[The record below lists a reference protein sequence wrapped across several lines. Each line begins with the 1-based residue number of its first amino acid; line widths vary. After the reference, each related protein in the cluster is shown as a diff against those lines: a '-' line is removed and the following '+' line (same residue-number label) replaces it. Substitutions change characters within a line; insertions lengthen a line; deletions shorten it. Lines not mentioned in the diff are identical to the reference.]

1 MSKFRL
7 EVTLATLLLLGS
19 STGLADSRS
28 PFWHVQQLL
37 QQGKA
42 AAAYELLLELESRY
56 GGNADYNYLL
66 GVASLQTAHYSQAR
80 SALERTILLE
90 PDNAGA
96 YLDLA
101 IVEVELRNYATAE
114 RLLSALEHKFTPPKA
129 IQEVIRLYRTRIQQ
143 ALTPHQI
150 ISGSLFASSG
160 HSSNVN
166 NGTDKS
172 LINLDLGNGSVALPV
187 SDSSKS
193 SPDSYLEAGATLN
206 YGIAQGNWRYQLVS
220 ALQKRDY
227 QQLSEFNTTNLLIG
241 ANTRTER
248 KNSQLEAG
256 IYYSVVWLDQEDY
269 QSSTTVNF
277 NYSHQLKS
285 NLRLS
290 SQLRLSQARYI
301 QTPDNDLNQTE
312 ITLAASYPFSL
323 LNTSNLIQASL
334 RGAQGDSINNRAGGN
349 QQRYRFNIAWINQ
362 PSTVHLIRLNSFI
375 TRDEDSQP
383 YNKSL
388 FGPVIR
394 ETDKIGI
401 DLSYSYFFNPSLSA
415 TVAAGHSQ
423 NSSTIDLFTTNST
436 EFSLKLNYTF

>member
-1 MSKFRL
+1 
-7 EVTLATLLLLGS
+7 LATLLLLGS
-19 STGLADSRS
+19 SASLADNHS

-37 QQGKA
+37 QQGKP
-42 AAAYELLLELESRY
+42 AAAYELLLELESDY

-66 GVASLQTAHYSQAR
+66 GIASLQTAHYSQAR
-80 SALERTILLE
+80 NALERTLLLE
-90 PDNAGA
+90 PENAGA

-101 IVEVELRNYATAE
+101 IVEVELKNYTTAE
-114 RLLSALEHKFTPPKA
+114 RLLAELEQKFTPPKA
-129 IQEVIRLYRTRIQQ
+129 IREVIRLYRNRIKQ
-143 ALTPHQI
+143 ALTPHQT
-150 ISGSLFASSG
+150 ISGSLFASTG

-172 LINLDLGNGSVALPV
+172 LISLDLGNGPVALPV

-193 SPDSYLEAGATLN
+193 SPDSYLESGVTLN
-206 YGIAQGNWRYQLVS
+206 YGVTRGSRRYQLVS

-227 QQLSEFNTTNLLIG
+227 QRLSEFNTVNLFVG

-248 KNSQLEAG
+248 EHSQLEAG

-277 NYSHQLKS
+277 NYSHQLRS
-285 NLRLS
+285 NIRLS
-290 SQLRLSQARYI
+290 SQLRLNQARYI
-301 QTPDNDLNQTE
+301 QTPENNLNQTE
-312 ITLAASYPFSL
+312 LTLAASYPFPL
-323 LNTSNLIQASL
+323 LSSSNLIQASL
-334 RGAQGDSINNRAGGN
+334 RASKGDATNNRPGGD

-362 PSTVHLIRLNSFI
+362 PGPDHLIRLNSFI
-375 TRDEDSQP
+375 ARDEDSLP
-383 YNKSL
+383 YNQSL

-394 ETDKIGI
+394 STDKAGI
-401 DLSYSYFFNPSLSA
+401 DLSYSYFFNPSLSVTA
-415 TVAAGHSQ
+415 AAGYSK